1 MNGNGAERGIVFLKW
16 FPYDKRN
23 ETIAA
28 ALGAECHFICSM
40 KRRTPWNAPLRYLVQ
55 TLKTLHL
62 LWRKRP
68 GTILVT
74 NPPVFA
80 AATVALHCALFGGR
94 FIMDSHS
101 GALADRWHLFQSLHR
116 LVARKAALVVITN
129 ETFQSVYRGW
139 GARTRIISDIVMNIP
154 CRESADLGDGFHVMV
169 VCSFDPDEPIAE
181 ILAAAAELPEVS
193 FKVTGNFRRLPPEQ
207 VRNSTPN
214 VTFTGFL
221 TDEDYFE
228 LLHACQAVM
237 VLVDTEDTMQQGAYE
252 AVSVKKPMVLS
263 DWRLLRESY
272 PCGAVFVANEPA
284 SIRDGVLRLIER
296 YDEYVD
302 GAERIHRERSAI
314 WEENCRFLAGFCTE
328 APAGE
333 VKRPSPS
340 PDA

>member
-1 MNGNGAERGIVFLKW
+1 MNANGTERGTVFLKW

-28 ALGAECHFICSM
+28 ALGAECHFICSLK
-40 KRRTPWNAPLRYLVQ
+40 KRTLWNAPFRYLVQ
-55 TLKTLHL
+55 TFKTLLL

-68 GTILVT
+68 RTILVT

-80 AATVALHCALFGGR
+80 AATVALHCAIFGGR

-101 GALADRWHLFQSLHR
+101 GALAERWRLFQGLHR

-129 ETFQSVYRGW
+129 ETFQEVYSGW
-139 GARTRIISDIVMNIP
+139 GAKTRIISDIVMNIP
-154 CRESADLGDGFHVMV
+154 CCRPVHLSDGFHVMV
-169 VCSFDPDEPIAE
+169 ICSFDPDEPVAE
-181 ILAAAAELPEVS
+181 IIAAAAQLPEIS
-193 FKVTGNFRRLPPEQ
+193 FMVTGNFERLAPELIGI
-207 VRNSTPN
+207 STPN

-221 TDEDYFE
+221 PDDEYFA

-263 DWRLLRESY
+263 DWRVLRESY

-284 SIRDGVLRLIER
+284 SIRAGVLSLIEH
-296 YDEYVD
+296 YDEYVA
-302 GAERIHRERSAI
+302 GAERIHRERVAI
-314 WEENCRFLAGFCTE
+314 WEENCCFLASFCMGTVALKE
-328 APAGE
+328 DRPAP
-333 VKRPSPS
+333 SL
-340 PDA
+340 DT

>member
-1 MNGNGAERGIVFLKW
+1 MNANGAERGIVFLKW

-28 ALGAECHFICSM
+28 ALGAECHFVCSL

-55 TLKTLHL
+55 TFKTLLL

-68 GTILVT
+68 GTILIT

-80 AATVALHCALFGGR
+80 AATVALHCAVFGGR

-101 GALADRWHLFQSLHR
+101 GALAKRWRLFEGLHR
-116 LVARKAALVVITN
+116 LVARNAALVVITN
-129 ETFQSVYRGW
+129 ETFQAVYRGW
-139 GARTRIISDIVMNIP
+139 GAQTRIISDIVMNIP
-154 CRESADLGDGFHVMV
+154 CGKPAPLGDGFHVMV
-169 VCSFDPDEPIAE
+169 ICSFDPDEPIAE

-193 FKVTGNFRRLPPEQ
+193 FMVTGNFGRLAPELIGS
-207 VRNSTPN
+207 STQN

-221 TDEDYFE
+221 PDDEYFA
-228 LLHACQAVM
+228 LLHACHAVM

-272 PCGAVFVANEPA
+272 PYGAVFVANEPA
-284 SIRDGVLRLIER
+284 SIRAGVLRLVEH
-296 YDEYVD
+296 YDEYLA
-302 GAERIHRERSAI
+302 GAERIHGERGAI
-314 WEENCRFLAGFCTE
+314 WEENCRFLAGFCTGTLARNE
-328 APAGE
+328 DRPAP
-333 VKRPSPS
+333 SL
-340 PDA
+340 DA

>member
-1 MNGNGAERGIVFLKW
+1 MNANGTERGIIFLKW

-28 ALGAECHFICSM
+28 ALGAECHFICSL
-40 KRRTPWNAPLRYLVQ
+40 KKRTPWNAPLRYLVQ
-55 TLKTLHL
+55 TLKTLLL

-68 GTILVT
+68 GTVLVT

-80 AATVALHCALFGGR
+80 AATVALHCAIFGGR
-94 FIMDSHS
+94 FIMDCHS
-101 GALADRWHLFQSLHR
+101 GALADRWRLFQGLHR
-116 LVARKAALVVITN
+116 FVARKAALVVITN
-129 ETFQSVYRGW
+129 ETFQAVYRAW
-139 GARTRIISDIVMNIP
+139 GARTHIISDIVMKIP
-154 CRESADLGDGFHVMV
+154 CEKPAALREGFHVMV
-169 VCSFDPDEPIAE
+169 ICSFDPDEPIAE

-193 FKVTGNFRRLPPEQ
+193 FMVTGNFQRLAPELLGS
-207 VRNSTPN
+207 STPN

-221 TDEDYFE
+221 PDDDYFA

-284 SIRDGVLRLIER
+284 SIRAGVLRLIEH
-296 YDEYVD
+296 YDEYLA
-302 GAERIHRERSAI
+302 GAERIHEERVAI
-314 WEENCRFLAGFCTE
+314 WEENCHYLAGFCT
-328 APAGE
+328 GE
-333 VKRPSPS
+333 LARNDDRTEPSL
-340 PDA
+340 DV

>member
-1 MNGNGAERGIVFLKW
+1 MKGNGTKGGIVFLKW

-28 ALGAECHFICSM
+28 ALGAECHFICSL

-55 TLKTLHL
+55 TLKTLLL

-80 AATVALHCALFGGR
+80 AAAVALHCAVFGGR

-101 GALADRWHLFQSLHR
+101 GALADRWRLFQGMHR

-129 ETFQSVYRGW
+129 ETFQSVYRAW
-139 GARTRIISDIVMNIP
+139 GAQTRIISDLVMNIP
-154 CRESADLGDGFHVMV
+154 CGTPAELGDGFHVMV
-169 VCSFDPDEPIAE
+169 ICSFDPDEPIEE
-181 ILAAAAELPEVS
+181 ILAAAAKLPEVS
-193 FKVTGNFRRLPPEQ
+193 FMVTGNFRRLPPELVQ
-207 VRNSTPN
+207 QSTPN

-221 TDEDYFE
+221 PDAEYFA
-228 LLHACQAVM
+228 LLRACQAVM
-237 VLVDTEDTMQQGAYE
+237 VLVNTEDTMQQGAYE

-272 PCGAVFVANEPA
+272 PCGAVFVENEPEA
-284 SIRDGVLRLIER
+284 IKAGVLRLIER
-296 YDEYVD
+296 YDDYRSE
-302 GAERIHRERSAI
+302 AERIHKERVAI
-314 WEENCRFLAGFCTE
+314 WEENCRFLAGFCTG
-328 APAGE
+328 APARDE
-333 VKRPSPS
+333 KRPAP
-340 PDA
+340 PIDT